1 MTMVGE
7 NLDLSS
13 IPGGGEPRA
22 RQRKPRPFLGITFAC
37 CDVYTR
43 VYVNRQETAYEG
55 KCPRC
60 ARPVRLD
67 IGPGG
72 TDQRFFVAE

>member
-1 MTMVGE
+1 MIGE

-13 IPGGGEPRA
+13 ESGDREARASQRTPR
-22 RQRKPRPFLGITFAC
+22 RFLGITFAC
-37 CDVYTR
+37 CDVYSR

-55 KCPRC
+55 NCPKC
-60 ARPVRLD
+60 ARPVRAK
-67 IGPGG
+67 IGSGG